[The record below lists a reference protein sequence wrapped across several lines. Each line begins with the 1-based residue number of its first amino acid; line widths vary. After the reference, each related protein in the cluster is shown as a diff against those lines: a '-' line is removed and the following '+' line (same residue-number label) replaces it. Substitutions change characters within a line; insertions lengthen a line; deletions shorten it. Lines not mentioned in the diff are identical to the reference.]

1 MSSLHQQQLISAVVK
16 TGLTPSASGS
26 AYLELESP
34 PSTHHSK
41 SLANRVPALKLTCT
55 VHGPRPLPRSAPFS
69 PQLLL
74 STRVKFAPFAARQRR
89 GYIPDASEK
98 DLAAHLETALRGV
111 LIGERWP
118 KSGLD
123 VVVTVLEGEED
134 GPWETLAEGNQGG
147 RIGGW
152 GLMSILSGC
161 ITVASAAVTDAGIDC
176 VDLITGGVAVLVR
189 QPSAP
194 LQLVLDPCTSDHEE
208 IVAACV
214 IGYLQSR
221 DEITELWA
229 KGNISPSSSDKEKK
243 PLGFETLV
251 DSAVEAAKGARRVL
265 VEAIKESTE
274 AKLESHAVG

>member
-1 MSSLHQQQLISAVVK
+1 M
-16 TGLTPSASGS
+16 
-26 AYLELESP
+26 
-34 PSTHHSK
+34 
-41 SLANRVPALKLTCT
+41 
-55 VHGPRPLPRSAPFS
+55 
-69 PQLLL
+69 L

-118 KSGLD
+118 KSGVD

-134 GPWETLAEGNQGG
+134 YPWEALAEETQGG
-147 RIGGW
+147 RVDGW

-176 VDLITGGVAVLVR
+176 VDLITGGVAAIVR
-189 QPSAP
+189 QPPAP
-194 LQLVLDPCTSDHEE
+194 LQLVLDPCPSDHEE
-208 IVAACV
+208 IVAASV

-229 KGNISPSSSDKEKK
+229 KGNISPSSGGKKTK
-243 PLGFETLV
+243 PLDFETLV

-274 AKLESHAVG
+274 AKLENSAVGQADKSLSG

>member
-1 MSSLHQQQLISAVVK
+1 M
-16 TGLTPSASGS
+16 
-26 AYLELESP
+26 
-34 PSTHHSK
+34 
-41 SLANRVPALKLTCT
+41 
-55 VHGPRPLPRSAPFS
+55 
-69 PQLLL
+69 
-74 STRVKFAPFAARQRR
+74 
-89 GYIPDASEK
+89 
-98 DLAAHLETALRGV
+98 
-111 LIGERWP
+111 
-118 KSGLD
+118 D

-134 GPWETLAEGNQGG
+134 FPWESLAEGSQNG
-147 RIGGW
+147 RTGGW

-176 VDLITGGVAVLVR
+176 VDLITGGVAAIVR

-194 LQLVLDPCTSDHEE
+194 LQLVLDPCPSDHEE

-229 KGNISPSSSDKEKK
+229 KENISATSNGKETK
-243 PLGFETLV
+243 PMGFATLV

-274 AKLESHAVG
+274 ANLESSAVAQADKSPSG